1 MSVIQ
6 ATTSGIKDL
15 ADGTLRI
22 SFDIDPRFAQE
33 AYKLFGARGSSVAI
47 AALSLQATT
56 DLAQAETIQSAN
68 DFGKYA
74 EALYKCGWFLNPK
87 VNEALGTDAEF
98 LDYVKSRPCCYDGY
112 ASCDGD
118 VVAAHVRRIADGAGT
133 SIKPKYSAIPL
144 CNNHH
149 QLQHQQGESAL
160 GGKDWCDK
168 QRAKYLT
175 DWCKE
180 QIYVIFEVDSLAQ
193 LNKNNFVSWCDDI
206 GIYNTL
212 PLALK
217 G

>member
-87 VNEALGTDAEF
+87 VNEVLGTDSEF
-98 LDYVKSRPCCYDGY
+98 LEFIKSHPCCGSDVNRH
-112 ASCDGD
+112 DGD
-118 VVAAHVRRIADGAGT
+118 IVAAHVRRIADGAGT
-133 SIKPKYSAIPL
+133 GMKPKYSAIPL

-168 QRAKYLT
+168 QRARYLT
-175 DWCKE
+175 DWCKN
-180 QIYVIFEVDSLAQ
+180 QIYAIFNVDSLAQ
-193 LNKNNFVSWCDDI
+193 IKKDDFTGWAECY